1 MGNKQSGFSRRSILH
16 TGLVATAL
24 AETVMG
30 FPTIMRSQQAK
41 TLLKPI
47 VAGLGGKGGNP
58 TIKSIAMIPEIL
70 GENAAARVADK
81 ARPQR
86 RSFFPVDMGIDIMR
100 TTAGLALTLLGGLAV
115 VGSDRPA
122 HAQNAL
128 VVAGIATAQN
138 LDGDITQPGTI
149 ETVVNVYEGLV
160 EYGVR
165 PDANGVLVADPSTI
179 RPHLAESWVMDP
191 DGKTVTFTLRRG
203 VKSSFGT
210 ELTARDIVFGWEK
223 SRSQKRFGNFVIGV
237 SQTQAVEE
245 VAPDKVKFTLANAS
259 RVFLPS
265 LYTYAPAV
273 IDSKTAKENATSAD
287 PFALDWL
294 SKNTAGFGAYRVV
307 SRTPG
312 EGMVWEANP
321 QYFGDKPFY
330 SRIIYREVPS
340 AATRASLIRANA
352 VQWAE
357 DMPIEQVTSLQT
369 DRNVRVE
376 RVDGTGSAYLAMN
389 PNFPPFNDVRV
400 RRAIIHATDYEAIGK
415 VVFRGT
421 ATRVK
426 SLLSPSFV
434 GHTPTY
440 GRDTDFAQAK
450 KLLIEA
456 GHPNGLKATLEYSN
470 RYWWEE
476 GLAVQMKD
484 SLAKAGIDLEIKR
497 ITAAEVLNRRVP
509 GTTSM
514 PFFST
519 SINSIVLDSGYKLLA
534 VAHSKGV
541 ANWNAYSNPKLD
553 ATIDALLAERDDAR
567 YASLVGEAQRLF
579 AEDAVYV
586 DTFYPGIFAVMHPC
600 IRGWVWQP
608 HERTVFRTLRCT

>member
-1 MGNKQSGFSRRSILH
+1 MSG
-16 TGLVATAL
+16 TAKAAVL
-24 AETVMG
+24 GA
-30 FPTIMRSQQAK
+30 
-41 TLLKPI
+41 LL
-47 VAGLGGKGGNP
+47 
-58 TIKSIAMIPEIL
+58 
-70 GENAAARVADK
+70 AAA
-81 ARPQR
+81 
-86 RSFFPVDMGIDIMR
+86 
-100 TTAGLALTLLGGLAV
+100 
-115 VGSDRPA
+115 PA
-122 HAQNAL
+122 AAQNAL

-165 PDANGVLVADPSTI
+165 RDAQGAMVADPATI
-179 RPHLAESWVMDP
+179 RPHLAESWQVEP
-191 DGKTVTFTLRRG
+191 DGRTVTFTLRRG

-245 VAPDKVKFTLANAS
+245 AGPDKVRFTLANAS

-273 IDSKTAKENATSAD
+273 IDSKKALENATAAD

-294 SKNTAGFGAYRVV
+294 SKNTAGYGAYRVV
-307 SRTPG
+307 SRSPG

-321 QYFGDKPFY
+321 HYFGDKPFY
-330 SRIIYREVPS
+330 SRIVYREVPS
-340 AATRASLIRANA
+340 AATRASLIRANS

-369 DRNVRVE
+369 DRNVKVE
-376 RVDGTGSAYLAMN
+376 RVDGTGSAYVAMN

-400 RRAIIHATDYEAIGK
+400 RRAIIQATDYEAIGK

-421 ATRVK
+421 ATRVR
-426 SLLSPSFV
+426 SLLSPAFV
-434 GHTPTY
+434 GYVPSYTL
-440 GRDTDFAQAK
+440 DTDIAAAR
-450 KLLIEA
+450 KLLAEA
-456 GHPNGLKATLEYSN
+456 GHANGLKIALEYSN

-484 SLAKAGIDLEIKR
+484 SLAKAGIDLDIKR
-497 ITAAEVLNRRVP
+497 ITAAEVLNRRIP
-509 GTTSM
+509 GTTSL

-541 ANWNAYSNPKLD
+541 ANWNAHGNPKLD
-553 ATIDALLAERDDAR
+553 AVIDDLLAERNDER
-567 YASLVGEAQRLF
+567 YAVLVREAQRLF

-586 DTFYPGIFAVMHPC
+586 DTFYPGIFAVMNPC
-600 IRGWVWQP
+600 IKGWVWQP
-608 HERTVFRTLRCT
+608 HERTVFRTLRCEP

>member
-1 MGNKQSGFSRRSILH
+1 MTRFTLGP
-16 TGLVATAL
+16 AL
-24 AETVMG
+24 AALG
-30 FPTIMRSQQAK
+30 
-41 TLLKPI
+41 LL
-47 VAGLGGKGGNP
+47 L
-58 TIKSIAMIPEIL
+58 
-70 GENAAARVADK
+70 AAA
-81 ARPQR
+81 P
-86 RSFFPVDMGIDIMR
+86 
-100 TTAGLALTLLGGLAV
+100 AL
-115 VGSDRPA
+115 
-122 HAQNAL
+122 AQNTL

-165 PDANGVLVADPSTI
+165 PDANGVLVADPATI
-179 RPHLAESWVMDP
+179 RPHLAQSWQVEP
-191 DGKTVTFTLRRG
+191 DGKTVTFTLRPG
-203 VKSSFGT
+203 VKSSFGN
-210 ELTARDIVFGWEK
+210 ELNARDIVFGWNK
-223 SRSQKRFGNFVIGV
+223 SRAQKRFGNFVIGV

-245 VAPDKVKFTLANAS
+245 AGPDKVRFTLANAS

-273 IDSKTAKENATSAD
+273 IDSKKALENANAAD
-287 PFALDWL
+287 PMALDWL
-294 SKNTAGFGAYRVV
+294 SKNTAGYGAYRVL
-307 SRTPG
+307 SRNPG
-312 EGMVWEANP
+312 EGMVWEVNP
-321 QYFGDKPFY
+321 HYFGDKPFY
-330 SRIIYREVPS
+330 SRIVYREVPS

-357 DMPIEQVTSLQT
+357 DMPIEQVTSLQG
-369 DRNVRVE
+369 DPAVKVQ

-389 PNFPPFNDVRV
+389 PNFPPFNDIRV
-400 RRAIIHATDYEAIGK
+400 RRAIIHATDFDAIGK

-426 SLLSPSFV
+426 SLLSPAFV
-434 GHTPTY
+434 GYTPTY
-440 GRDTDFAQAK
+440 ALDTDYAQAR
-450 KLLIEA
+450 KLLAEA
-456 GHPNGLKATLEYSN
+456 GHPNGLKIALEYSN

-484 SLAKAGIDLEIKR
+484 SLARAGIDLELKR

-509 GTTSM
+509 GVTSM

-541 ANWNAYSNPKLD
+541 ANWNAHNNPALD
-553 ATIDALLAERDDAR
+553 RVIDDLLAERDDAR
-567 YASLVGEAQRLF
+567 YAGLVGEAQRLF

-608 HERTVFRTLRCT
+608 HERTVFRTLRCER